1 MANPSMTEF
10 PHDRFAKNLLE
21 SLLAP
26 GGQVTT
32 ALTIDSEVRE
42 IDVYFNPTNDP
53 KSSTTSQERIKSLS
67 LERLEDLIG

>member
-1 MANPSMTEF
+1 MTQF

-32 ALTIDSEVRE
+32 ALTILWILTPTLAAPTLTGFGAINEV
-42 IDVYFNPTNDP
+42 
-53 KSSTTSQERIKSLS
+53 S
-67 LERLEDLIG
+67 

>member
-1 MANPSMTEF
+1 MTQF
-10 PHDRFAKNLLE
+10 PHDQFAKNLLE

-42 IDVYFNPTNDP
+42 IDVYFNPNHDP
-53 KSSTTSQERIKSLS
+53 TRISDHRRRELS
-67 LERLEDLIG
+67 LFTSYLQFQLLCGFGY